1 MGATNVYG
9 EIGQF
14 LCFAY
19 FLDGLALKTSEE
31 ARPINDMYCLPC
43 LSGQYCLWLPQKC
56 PWKRERQQ
64 LAHNKTQT
72 IFFYLDIYG
81 WHWHPYVNRER
92 DILVPLLCL
101 LFEWVAWNI
110 VSLPMGD
117 VGFPTLLVPRI
128 TSTFANIVKEIKIYE
143 LGLQMRAQ

>member
-1 MGATNVYG
+1 M
-9 EIGQF
+9 
-14 LCFAY
+14 
-19 FLDGLALKTSEE
+19 
-31 ARPINDMYCLPC
+31 
-43 LSGQYCLWLPQKC
+43 
-56 PWKRERQQ
+56 
-64 LAHNKTQT
+64 AHNKTRT

-81 WHWHPYVNRER
+81 WHWHPYVNREI

-117 VGFPTLLVPRI
+117 VGFPTLLVPRM